1 GGWVAPHWDEDMG
14 PFESLIMGEYDLLL
28 GKRTYDI
35 FSAYWPYNRDNP
47 IGEKFQ
53 RINKYVLT
61 HSDEPLTWDNSHR
74 LSGNAADAVAE
85 LKKSEGRDLLIQGS
99 STLYPPLLSARAI
112 DRLTLITFP
121 IVLGQGKRL
130 FDGSE
135 KPSALNLVEH
145 FVSPRG
151 VVITTYE
158 PAGEVPTGSFAR
170 TPARKSWSGGA
181 RSRRGPGD
189 AGAVRSPFLVLHVE
203 SAYPALRGPDRV
215 PVSAGSRER
224 GELRGTQADL
234 AVRQIPAAPRR
245 RESGDRD
252 DLHHRTSPGASPW
265 IQHVDSG
272 WRTRPP
278 GALPRPLLRP
288 PRPGQ
293 HAARGEPRAAAR
305 RKRRPL
311 WRGAGA
317 QEPAGG
323 VRLARGEPARWRLGS
338 RRHLHACRLRSGT
351 GALLCRLG
359 RGDRRWTAEAEGLPR
374 PVARASGGGAGRRR
388 GAAVPAV
395 FPAGRS
401 RPRLGEGGRLPQ

>member
-1 GGWVAPHWDEDMG
+1 MRKLTGAVFQSLDSVIQAPGGPDEDTTSGFRLGGWVAPHWDEDMG

-74 LSGNAADAVAE
+74 LSGNTADAVAE

-145 FVSPRG
+145 FVSPKG

-158 PAGEVPTGSFAR
+158 PAGEVTTGSFASKA
-170 TPARKSWSGGA
+170 PS
-181 RSRRGPGD
+181 
-189 AGAVRSPFLVLHVE
+189 E
-203 SAYPALRGPDRV
+203 
-215 PVSAGSRER
+215 E
-224 GELRGTQADL
+224 ELK
-234 AVRQIPAAPRR
+234 RR
-245 RESGDRD
+245 RK
-252 DLHHRTSPGASPW
+252 
-265 IQHVDSG
+265 I
-272 WRTRPP
+272 
-278 GALPRPLLRP
+278 
-288 PRPGQ
+288 
-293 HAARGEPRAAAR
+293 AA
-305 RKRRPL
+305 
-311 WRGAGA
+311 
-317 QEPAGG
+317 
-323 VRLARGEPARWRLGS
+323 
-338 RRHLHACRLRSGT
+338 GT
-351 GALLCRLG
+351 
-359 RGDRRWTAEAEGLPR
+359 W
-374 PVARASGGGAGRRR
+374 
-388 GAAVPAV
+388 
-395 FPAGRS
+395 
-401 RPRLGEGGRLPQ
+401 